1 MPKINEQ
8 LSAHAAKAFATY
20 IEKLENEIE
29 IEEWYGGGK
38 YDWRVAR
45 VGDVGS
51 DSWNMNMQEIDLEL
65 EKLRA
70 RNVRKTKTE
79 ELNRIKQLA
88 GIAKPHVKA
97 LATKQA
103 KRLPKKL

>member
-1 MPKINEQ
+1 MNNLNEQ
-8 LSAHAAKAFATY
+8 LNADEVKAYAARV
-20 IEKLENEIE
+20 EKFEKEIE
-29 IEEWYGGGK
+29 AEEQRGDEK
-38 YDWRVAR
+38 SDWRVAR

-70 RNVRKTKTE
+70 RHAKNKRLK
-79 ELNRIKQLA
+79 ELRRIKELA
-88 GIAKPHVKA
+88 GIAKPHVEA
-97 LATKQA
+97 LALKQV